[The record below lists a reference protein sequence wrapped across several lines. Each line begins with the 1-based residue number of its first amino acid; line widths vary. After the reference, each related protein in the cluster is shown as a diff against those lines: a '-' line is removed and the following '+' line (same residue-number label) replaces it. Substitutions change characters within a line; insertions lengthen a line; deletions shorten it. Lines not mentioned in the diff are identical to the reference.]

1 MLRSPLDT
9 AFYRVLHA
17 FLPPLFKRVFRMRVT
32 GLEHLPAR
40 GPVVLASNH
49 LSNLDPFFLGVACP
63 RQIHFMAKAEIWKV
77 PVVGRLVDGLGA
89 FPVHRGQA
97 DRRAVE
103 WALGTLSSGAVL
115 GIFPEGHRSRD
126 GRLGTPQAGV
136 ALFSLRKG
144 VTTVPV
150 ALVGSDQVVR
160 GKRLRLP
167 QVTLTFGPAIDV
179 ESAGGSKSERQQ
191 TVTRRLMQS
200 LAALSGQEFSPVEEG
215 TGTAPDGE
223 TIP

>member
-1 MLRSPLDT
+1 MRPRLLKGPLDT
-9 AFYRVLHA
+9 AFYRALHV

-32 GLEHLPAR
+32 GLEHLPAN

-49 LSNLDPFFLGVACP
+49 LSNLDPFFLGVCP

-77 PVVGRLVDGLGA
+77 PVVGRLVDALGA

-97 DRRAVE
+97 DRPAVE

-150 ALVGSDQVVR
+150 ALVGSNQVVR

-167 QVTLTFGPAIDV
+167 RVTVAFGPAIDV
-179 ESAGGSKSERQQ
+179 ESAEGRNPND
-191 TVTRRLMQS
+191 
-200 LAALSGQEFSPVEEG
+200 SGPSRGV
-215 TGTAPDGE
+215 
-223 TIP
+223 